1 MGFIVAANPFGQMLF
16 SPLVG
21 WWSNRL
27 GSIRIPLIFSLLLF
41 TFASAIYSCLELFDG
56 NIKHWMLWSRF
67 LVGVSS
73 GKRKKLLK
81 KLLNEKAENIIHYF
95 ETLSF

>member
-1 MGFIVAANPFGQMLF
+1 MVEKTLRANLFQLDPSAGKEFMGFVVAANPFAQMIF

-27 GSIRIPLIFSLLLF
+27 GSIRMPLIVSLVVF
-41 TFASAIYSCLELFDG
+41 TIASSIYSSLELFDSYR
-56 NIKHWMLWSRF
+56 KHWMLWSRF

-73 GKRKKLLK
+73 G
-81 KLLNEKAENIIHYF
+81 
-95 ETLSF
+95 